1 MNTTRTFHRATL
13 LLAVGVFFLPGPGQI
28 HAQTLEDAV
37 RESRAIVDRFM
48 AAAPTPGLSIA
59 VQLAD
64 NLVWAE
70 AFGLANVEHGVP
82 ASTETLFRIG
92 SISKALTSAAV
103 GLLHQRG
110 LLDLDE
116 SVQRYVPAYPEKE
129 HPITTRQLGGHLSG
143 VPHYSGQDF
152 ANFVSYASVTAALDK
167 FKDRPLLFPPGT
179 RFQYSS
185 FGFNLISAVVEGAA
199 GVPFLTFMQ
208 DEVFQPLGMRNTVAD
223 DYRRIIPNRTGFYQ
237 GGSQGNLGHAPF
249 TDNSDVWAAG
259 GFLSTPSDLVTF
271 GSRLIRGDLL
281 APETLEILF
290 TSMATADGEQTGF
303 GLGWIVGPGGWIGG
317 QNDKG
322 EPMIHH
328 GGAHFGASAY
338 LLMLP
343 ERELVVAVTMNM
355 SPSPAANFQPSFS
368 EIVALFTA
376 LSPDQ
381 AVSAAPP
388 SY

>member
-1 MNTTRTFHRATL
+1 MNSTRMFRSVTL
-13 LLAVGVFFLPGPGQI
+13 LVALGVFSLPGAGQI
-28 HAQTLEDAV
+28 DAQTLEDAV
-37 RESRAIVDRFM
+37 HESRSIVDRFM
-48 AAAPTPGLSIA
+48 AASPTPGLSIA

-64 NLVWAE
+64 SLVWAE

-82 ASTETLFRIG
+82 ASTGTLFRIG
-92 SISKALTSAAV
+92 SISKPLTSAAV
-103 GLLHQRG
+103 GLLHERG

-116 SVQRYVPAYPEKE
+116 SVQRYVPSYPEKE

-143 VPHYSGQDF
+143 LPHYSGQDL
-152 ANFVSYASVTAALDK
+152 ANFVSYASVTDALDK

-199 GVPFLTFMQ
+199 GVPFLTFMH

-237 GGSQGNLGHAPF
+237 RGPQGDLGHAPF
-249 TDNSDVWAAG
+249 TDNSDVWAGG

-271 GSRLIRGDLL
+271 GIRLIRGDLL

-290 TSMATADGEQTGF
+290 TSMATADGERTGF
-303 GLGWIVGPGGWIGG
+303 GLGWAVG
-317 QNDKG
+317 QNEDG
-322 EPMIHH
+322 EPTINH
-328 GGAHFGASAY
+328 GGAHFGATAY

-343 ERELVVAVTMNM
+343 KRELVVAVTMNM
-355 SPSPAANFQPSFS
+355 SPSPAADFRSSFA

-376 LSPDQ
+376 L
-381 AVSAAPP
+381 AP
-388 SY
+388 

>member
-1 MNTTRTFHRATL
+1 MNMTRMFHSATL
-13 LLAVGVFFLPGPGQI
+13 LFALGVFPLPAAGQT
-28 HAQTLEDAV
+28 HAQALENAV
-37 RESRAIVDRFM
+37 QESRAIVDRFM
-48 AAAPTPGLSIA
+48 AASPTPGLSIA
-59 VQLAD
+59 VKLAD
-64 NLVWAE
+64 SLVWAE

-82 ASTETLFRIG
+82 ATTETLFRIG
-92 SISKALTSAAV
+92 SVSKPLTSAAV

-110 LLDLDE
+110 LLDLDAPI
-116 SVQRYVPAYPEKE
+116 QRYVPAFPEKE
-129 HPITTRQLGGHLSG
+129 HPITTRQIGGHLSG

-237 GGSQGNLGHAPF
+237 GGPQGTLTHALF
-249 TDNSDVWAAG
+249 TDNSDVWAGG
-259 GFLSTPSDLVTF
+259 GFLSTPTDLVTF
-271 GSRLIRGDLL
+271 GSGLIRRDLL

-290 TSMATADGEQTGF
+290 TSMATAEGERTGF
-303 GLGWIVGPGGWIGG
+303 GLGWMVGPSGWVAS
-317 QNDKG
+317 QNDKA

-338 LLMLP
+338 LLIVP
-343 ERELVVAVTMNM
+343 ARELVVAVTLNM

-376 LSPDQ
+376 LRP
-381 AVSAAPP
+381 
-388 SY
+388 